1 MVIVLA
7 VGLSFS
13 QRFKKRI
20 DAEVPHKVGPPVR
33 LTVSPQSAERLAR
46 LSSEPVFVR
55 QSPDGTRVQ
64 IENRPLVPLVML
76 TDHEAVLGLREAI
89 VAASS
94 RFGRDLVGVALE
106 RRRRGGLDPAVEL
119 TRGGRS
125 TGP

>member
-1 MVIVLA
+1 MIVVLVSAALVIVLA

-89 VAASS
+89 VVASS
-94 RFGRDLVGVALE
+94 RFGGTWSALLSSDDD
-106 RRRRGGLDPAVEL
+106 GGS
-119 TRGGRS
+119 RS
-125 TGP
+125 SG